1 MWWSYSDCHK
11 CGYKSSS
18 ALSRR
23 PRFIRSGTNHCVKHN
38 SEEVIKLFIS
48 HLSICLIFGEQD
60 RNPPQCQCAVCATVL
75 KVILT
80 AKVTARWSFST
91 SCPFKLLFLTV
102 WNCQNLSHEMSSRR
116 PATLNWAVQAWD
128 DEEPNW
134 KFFRQYCEGKNIQ
147 PMLFKWKQYCV
158 KS

>member
-11 CGYKSSS
+11 CGHKSSS

-23 PRFIRSGTNHCVKHN
+23 LLFIRSCTNHSVKHN

-48 HLSICLIFGEQD
+48 HLPVCLIFGEQD
-60 RNPPQCQCAVCATVL
+60 RKTPPRPVCCLPYCSQSHSDGKGHSLVKLFNLMSVQPIIPDSL
-75 KVILT
+75 KLP
-80 AKVTARWSFST
+80 K
-91 SCPFKLLFLTV
+91 PFTR
-102 WNCQNLSHEMSSRR
+102 MSSRR

-134 KFFRQYCEGKNIQ
+134 KFFRQLRRQEYSAHAI
-147 PMLFKWKQYCV
+147 
-158 KS
+158 